1 MKQEQLEDQAM
12 KQEVEDQAHLREW
25 VEREEGEEEAI
36 ASLREWM
43 GEGTEDSVIQSGGEI
58 QLGVEGEFHQEG
70 DGEKVIQL
78 EGEGEGVMQLEG
90 DGEGVMQLEDGGMRV
105 LAETG
110 AGAMVEIVARLQ
122 EQQERL
128 RAALVTVQ
136 QRRAVTDQVLHL
148 HPCPCTFAWVFQSI
162 KKNFF

>member
-1 MKQEQLEDQAM
+1 MKRE
-12 KQEVEDQAHLREW
+12 EVEEQASLREW

-43 GEGTEDSVIQSGGEI
+43 GEGTEDSVIQSGSE
-58 QLGVEGEFHQEG
+58 LHQEG
-70 DGEKVIQL
+70 VGEGVM
-78 EGEGEGVMQLEG
+78 EGELHHDGVGEGVMQME
-90 DGEGVMQLEDGGMRV
+90 GEGVRV

-122 EQQERL
+122 QQQERL
-128 RAALVTVQ
+128 RAALATVQ

-148 HPCPCTFAWVFQSI
+148 H
-162 KKNFF
+162 